1 MRNDAEVMRRRNG
14 RERIVLF
21 IVAEVFV
28 IAIAKPQDSTKTTC
42 SEQRTVQLD
51 SLIVPVGGDL
61 AMEVAVR

>member
-28 IAIAKPQDSTKTTC
+28 IAIAKPQDSTITTFA
-42 SEQRTVQLD
+42 
-51 SLIVPVGGDL
+51 VGGDL
-61 AMEVAVR
+61 AMEVAVSRPLNQAET